1 MKPPVITVA
10 THVAPKRMPATRTY
24 LVLFL
29 ATLIA
34 IVTSG
39 ALYAT
44 VGAQSAPDAPVAPV
58 APNAATLTVA
68 HFAPFAATVPGT
80 SVSVQVNSSDVI
92 TSFTFG
98 EREKGI
104 PLPAGTYTISIVPT
118 GAMAPALETLATV
131 EDGVDY
137 TLAAIGGANG
147 WPLEL
152 YALVNDST
160 PFTTTGKLR
169 ITHLAPFAATA
180 NGTKVDICTQAGDP
194 VTGLTNIPYKATT
207 GYLALPAALYDLKV
221 AASGTD
227 CGVVAID
234 LPPFALRVGQVVD
247 VFAVGAQV
255 TPVVEAA
262 GAAAIPVQVIV
273 DGLTARIAVGHFAP
287 FANTVPGTSVSVAL
301 SGTNVL
307 TDFVFGTLTPYID
320 VQPASYPVAV
330 TPTGAA
336 SPAITGTAN
345 ITGFIDYTL
354 AAIGNGSAQP
364 LELAALI
371 DDNLTV
377 PPAGQARVRLAHFA
391 PIAATLPAT
400 AVDICAAGSTTPV
413 AAGLRYKQSGLLNLP
428 AGYYDT
434 FAAAPG
440 TSCGTLLFDIP
451 PFSLTAGQIAY
462 IYAVGD
468 ITNLPPTVVVQG
480 VTLGTVYRMPLGFKQ
495 VGLDIVETAV
505 AAGQF
510 DTLVTAVSAA
520 GLVDALKG
528 PGPLTVFAPT
538 DDAFAKIPPATL
550 DALLAD
556 PTGALTDI
564 LTYHVVPGRI
574 VASQLKPGL
583 TVTTLQGQ
591 QLTFTQDAQDRWL
604 VNGALIVIPNVL
616 ATNGVIHAIDTVLIP
631 PAN

>member
-1 MKPPVITVA
+1 M
-10 THVAPKRMPATRTY
+10 
-24 LVLFL
+24 
-29 ATLIA
+29 
-34 IVTSG
+34 
-39 ALYAT
+39 
-44 VGAQSAPDAPVAPV
+44 
-58 APNAATLTVA
+58 
-68 HFAPFAATVPGT
+68 
-80 SVSVQVNSSDVI
+80 
-92 TSFTFG
+92 
-98 EREKGI
+98 
-104 PLPAGTYTISIVPT
+104 
-118 GAMAPALETLATV
+118 
-131 EDGVDY
+131 
-137 TLAAIGGANG
+137 
-147 WPLEL
+147 
-152 YALVNDST
+152 
-160 PFTTTGKLR
+160 
-169 ITHLAPFAATA
+169 
-180 NGTKVDICTQAGDP
+180 
-194 VTGLTNIPYKATT
+194 
-207 GYLALPAALYDLKV
+207 
-221 AASGTD
+221 
-227 CGVVAID
+227 
-234 LPPFALRVGQVVD
+234 
-247 VFAVGAQV
+247 
-255 TPVVEAA
+255 
-262 GAAAIPVQVIV
+262 
-273 DGLTARIAVGHFAP
+273 
-287 FANTVPGTSVSVAL
+287 
-301 SGTNVL
+301 
-307 TDFVFGTLTPYID
+307 
-320 VQPASYPVAV
+320 
-330 TPTGAA
+330 
-336 SPAITGTAN
+336 
-345 ITGFIDYTL
+345 
-354 AAIGNGSAQP
+354 
-364 LELAALI
+364 LI

-377 PPAGQARVRLAHFA
+377 PPTAQARLRLTHFA